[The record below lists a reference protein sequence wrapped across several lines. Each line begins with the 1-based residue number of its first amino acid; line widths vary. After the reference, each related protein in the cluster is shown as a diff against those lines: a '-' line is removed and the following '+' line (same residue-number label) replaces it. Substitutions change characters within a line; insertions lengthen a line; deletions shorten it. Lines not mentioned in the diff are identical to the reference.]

1 MSKEMNLENAQK
13 VILAAYKEAEK
24 TGVPMNIAVVDA
36 GNDLTAF
43 VRMDNVWLGSID
55 IAHNKA
61 YTVRAFGMPTK
72 ELGAMAQPG
81 QPLFG
86 IETTNG
92 GKIVIFAGG
101 IRSRTAI
108 PSWVRSA
115 SSEANRIRTIPS
127 PGGRGCVLIDFSRV
141 VLPPPPK
148 GRRRISRRSSPRP
161 SLATRCR

>member
-24 TGVPMNIAVVDA
+24 IGVPMNIAVVDA

-101 IRSRTAI
+101 IPLKDGDTVVGAI
-108 PSWVRSA
+108 GV
-115 SSEANRIRTIPS
+115 I
-127 PGGRGCVLIDFSRV
+127 GGKPDQDHRV
-141 VLPPPPK
+141 AQV
-148 GRRRISRRSSPRP
+148 G
-161 SLATRCR
+161 AAAF